1 MKSFLLRIFL
11 FVLLLSLIVIV
22 GIVLPVT
29 PRASK
34 YYLYAKI
41 QKDSLLKNTQS
52 PRIIFVGGSN
62 ASFGLNSQIIKD
74 SLLLNPIN
82 TGVNAGIGLEY
93 MIDNTLQYI
102 KKGDIVILAPEYDHF
117 YGCFMYGNEVL
128 LQTVADVNPMQIID
142 LETNQ
147 KKNIFKSLLHYS
159 LSKFKTSEYF
169 NFNKEFN
176 AYGIDS
182 FNEYG
187 DNYIHWTLKQQKF
200 KSYPK
205 ISAPFN
211 IEAIEKI
218 KEFNTAIKEK
228 EARLYL
234 TYPPYQ
240 DTAFDNSIY
249 QIRKVEKELRK
260 TDLTIIGSAL
270 RYKMPDSLMFDSSYH
285 LTKAGADYRT
295 QLFLEDFKKAQA
307 NRIFH

>member
-1 MKSFLLRIFL
+1 MKSFICRISL
-11 FVLLLSLIVIV
+11 FILLLFSIVVI
-22 GIVLPVT
+22 GFFLPVT
-29 PRASK
+29 PQASHFF
-34 YYLYAKI
+34 LYAKV

-62 ASFGLNSQIIKD
+62 LSFGLNSQIIKD

-82 TGVNAGIGLEY
+82 TGISANIGLEY
-93 MIDNTLQYI
+93 ILNNTIPYI
-102 KKGDIVILAPEYDHF
+102 KKGDIVILAPEYHHF
-117 YGCFMYGNEVL
+117 YGRFMYGDEGL
-128 LQTVADVNPMQIID
+128 LRTVADVNPFEIID
-142 LETNQ
+142 LKIGQ
-147 KKNIFKSLLHYS
+147 KKNISKYLLKYS
-159 LSKFKTSEYF
+159 LSKFRYSEYF
-169 NFNKEFN
+169 GFKEIDI
-176 AYGIDS
+176 YGVNS
-182 FNEYG
+182 FNEFG
-187 DNYIHWTLKQQKF
+187 DTEVNETINHQKF

-211 IEAIEKI
+211 IAAIEKI

-228 EARLYL
+228 GARLYL

-260 TDLTIIGSAL
+260 KDLTIIGSAL